1 MLPSVTCFESMG
13 SIPQR
18 KPHFTE
24 MKQLSQVTQSARQR
38 TTAIFFSQP
47 VSLTPLFMWSACL
60 AILNSII
67 KHLCL

>member
-1 MLPSVTCFESMG
+1 MLPCVMCFESMG
-13 SIPQR
+13 SIPQH

-24 MKQLSQVTQSARQR
+24 MKRLSQVTQSLKGPLQS
-38 TTAIFFSQP
+38 FFSQL